1 MLPAGAFFRCLWSR
15 AIAHER
21 GGERKKEE
29 GRREK
34 REEKEGRKKRETVQ
48 YYFTLYIDT
57 PWSAK
62 VIRIKMAKICT
73 HYLTLAR
80 H

>member
-1 MLPAGAFFRCLWSR
+1 MLPGSAFFWCLWSR

-34 REEKEGRKKRETVQ
+34 REEKEGREKREIAL
-48 YYFTLYIDT
+48 YFTLYIDI
-57 PWSAK
+57 A
-62 VIRIKMAKICT
+62 
-73 HYLTLAR
+73 LTAGLL
-80 H
+80 

>member
-1 MLPAGAFFRCLWSR
+1 MLPLLAFFWCLWSG

-34 REEKEGRKKRETVQ
+34 REEKEGREKEKL
-48 YYFTLYIDT
+48 YYFTLYIDIALGV
-57 PWSAK
+57 PLSSE
-62 VIRIKMAKICT
+62 
-73 HYLTLAR
+73 
-80 H
+80 

>member
-1 MLPAGAFFRCLWSR
+1 MLPSLAFFWCYWSR

-34 REEKEGRKKRETVQ
+34 REEKERRKKEKL
-48 YYFTLYIDT
+48 YYFTLYIDI
-57 PWSAK
+57 A
-62 VIRIKMAKICT
+62 
-73 HYLTLAR
+73 L
-80 H
+80 

>member
-1 MLPAGAFFRCLWSR
+1 MLPALAFFWCLWSG

-34 REEKEGRKKRETVQ
+34 REEKERRKKRETVL
-48 YYFTLYIDT
+48 LYT
-57 PWSAK
+57 VHRYSPLSTT
-62 VIRIKMAKICT
+62 VIRIN
-73 HYLTLAR
+73 
-80 H
+80 

>member
-1 MLPAGAFFRCLWSR
+1 MLPRWAFFRCLWSR

-34 REEKEGRKKRETVQ
+34 REEKEGREKEK
-48 YYFTLYIDT
+48 L
-57 PWSAK
+57 
-62 VIRIKMAKICT
+62 
-73 HYLTLAR
+73 
-80 H
+80 

>member
-1 MLPAGAFFRCLWSR
+1 MYLHISLPRAFFRCLWSG

-34 REEKEGRKKRETVQ
+34 REEKERRKKRETVLL
-48 YYFTLYIDT
+48 YTVLYIDSPLST
-57 PWSAK
+57 T
-62 VIRIKMAKICT
+62 VIRIN
-73 HYLTLAR
+73 
-80 H
+80 